1 MNDSETVT
9 VVEYSLPAAY
19 SQGGFVQV
27 RTVLVPA
34 PAGTPAPV
42 AADLPV
48 QAGNLPAADGPPA
61 A

>member
-34 PAGTPAPV
+34 PGTPPPV
-42 AADLPV
+42 AVDLPGE
-48 QAGNLPAADGPPA
+48 AGNRPASDGSPSA
-61 A
+61 